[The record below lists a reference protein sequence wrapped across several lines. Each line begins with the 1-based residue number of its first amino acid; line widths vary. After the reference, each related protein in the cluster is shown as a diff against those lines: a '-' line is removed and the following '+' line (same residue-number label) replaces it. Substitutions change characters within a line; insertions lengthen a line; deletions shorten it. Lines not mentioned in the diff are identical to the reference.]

1 MSSNSLEIVEK
12 IWDES
17 IVPTLSDFIRIPA
30 KSPAFDPQ
38 WFDTGH
44 LDEAVRMIEKWCQ
57 SRGIEGLQSEI
68 LQLDD
73 PSQPGGKRTPVLFI
87 EIPGD
92 VDDTVLLYGH
102 FDKQPEAE
110 GWDEGFGPWIPRIK
124 DNRLYGRGSADDGY
138 AVFASIAA
146 IEAVRVRGGKHAR
159 CVLVIEGC
167 EESGSYDL
175 PPYLDHLAERIG
187 TPSLVV
193 CLDSGCGNYDQLWV
207 TTSLRG
213 NITGNLSV
221 DIVKDGVHSGG
232 ASGIA
237 PSSFR
242 ILRQLLSRIEDE
254 NTGEFK
260 VPGLMAEIPP
270 SRVEQAAQVAEIL
283 GDTIWNSVPFVE
295 GARPVSDNI
304 QELILNNTW
313 RPTLCVTGAEGLP
326 PLAEA
331 GNVLRTGT
339 AVKISLR
346 LGPTVDTVKG
356 AEIVKEV
363 LEKDPPY
370 GARVR
375 FEGESGEG
383 FAAPEFAPWLQ
394 KSMEEGSRAH
404 FGRDVAF
411 LGEGGSIPLMAL
423 LGEKFPDAQFFIAG
437 VLGPNSNAHGPN
449 EFLDLPMVKRVTAC
463 VVDILEAHAGRTR

>member
-1 MSSNSLEIVEK
+1 MSSNTLEFVEK
-12 IWDES
+12 IWDDS
-17 IVPTLSDFIRIPA
+17 IVPALSDFIRIPA
-30 KSPAFDPQ
+30 KSPD
-38 WFDTGH
+38 FDTKWYETGY
-44 LDEAVRMIEKWCQ
+44 LDQAAKMIEAWCQ
-57 SRGIEGLQSEI
+57 SRSIEGLTSEI
-68 LQLDD
+68 VQLDD
-73 PSQPGGKRTPVLFI
+73 PSQPGGKRTPVLFM

-92 VDDTVLLYGH
+92 IDDTVLLYGH

-110 GWDEGFGPWIPRIK
+110 GWNEGFGPWVPRVHE
-124 DNRLYGRGSADDGY
+124 NRLFGRGSADDGY

-146 IEAVRVRGGKHAR
+146 IEAVREKGGKHAR

-175 PPYLDHLAERIG
+175 PPYLDHLADRIG

-193 CLDSGCGNYDQLWV
+193 CLDSGCGNYDQLWM

-213 NITGNLSV
+213 NIVGNLSI

-242 ILRQLLSRIEDE
+242 ILRQLLSRLEDE
-254 NTGEFK
+254 ATGEFQ
-260 VPGLMAEIPP
+260 VPGLVAEIPA
-270 SRVEQAAQVAEIL
+270 SRVEQADGVAKIL
-283 GDTIWNSVPFVE
+283 GDTVWEAVPFVE
-295 GARPVSDNI
+295 GARPVSENI

-313 RPTLCVTGAEGLP
+313 RPTLCVTGADGMP
-326 PLAEA
+326 PIAEA

-339 AVKISLR
+339 AVKLSLR
-346 LGPTVDTVKG
+346 VAPTVDTVKG
-356 AEIVKEV
+356 TQIVKEV
-363 LEKDPPY
+363 LEKNPPY
-370 GARVR
+370 GARVQ
-375 FEGESGEG
+375 FEGEGGQG

-394 KSMEEGSRAH
+394 KAIEDGSRAH
-404 FGRDVAF
+404 FGKEVAF
-411 LGEGGSIPLMAL
+411 VGEGGSIPLMSL
-423 LGEKFPDAQFFIAG
+423 LGTKFPEAQFFIAG

-463 VVDILEAHAGRTR
+463 VADVLEAHAGRMR